1 MYYQHELQEVEQK
14 FGERDREVKE
24 LKESKKKVLNSNKE
38 LEQEIERL
46 EVCLLIASN
55 VMDALQ
61 CNDIPL

>member
-14 FGERDREVKE
+14 FGERDKEAKE
-24 LKESKKKVLNSNKE
+24 LEESKKKVLNLKE
-38 LEQEIERL
+38 ELKQEIERL

-55 VMDALQ
+55 VMDAFQ